1 MSALYWLIPA
11 ALVLLG
17 LALWLLFW
25 AIGNGQYDDLD
36 SPGERLLFDE
46 QDPAHRAAQPPK
58 EPHDEP

>member
-36 SPGERLLFDE
+36 SPGKRLLFDE
-46 QDPAHRAAQPPK
+46 QDPAHHAAQPPK
-58 EPHDEP
+58 APPDEP